1 MALKDDILTDLDTFL
16 DSDEFAV
23 DITYNSGTIQG
34 IFDNAFLEDQ
44 QDDVDIETLQPQVT
58 VKTSDV
64 SGLAHGD
71 TMTIDSVVYNV
82 IGIQPDGTGLTNV
95 LLSQD

>member
-1 MALKDDILTDLDTFL
+1 MTLKADILTDLDTFL
-16 DSDEFAV
+16 DSDEYAV
-23 DITYNSGTIQG
+23 QITYNSGTIKG
-34 IFDNAFLEDQ
+34 IFDNAFVEDQ
-44 QDDVDIETLQPQVT
+44 QDDIDVETLQPQVT

-64 SGLAHGD
+64 TGLTQGD
-71 TMTIDSVVYNV
+71 TMTINSVVYNV